1 MGTRDELVR
10 LAQLCDSR
18 GIRPVIDATYPLAD
32 ARAAL
37 EQLEHGDVFGKIV
50 LTI

>member
-1 MGTRDELVR
+1 MS
-10 LAQLCDSR
+10 Q
-18 GIRPVIDATYPLAD
+18 PVIDATYPLTD